1 MLERTSQLRGLG
13 PLREVEKLIISRA
26 DAAEYLVST
35 IEPEDEEEILLQ
47 QEVYRLVGLI
57 PDDADLLELQVR
69 LLRVLVLGFYD
80 TSEDALFIVED
91 IGITS
96 PLGISTVVHELVH
109 ALQDQH
115 YDIEATYESL
125 GRDWDAVSA
134 YTHLIE
140 GDARMHELQY
150 VGATAPASCSAV
162 IPAAMLRGIPAV
174 IQRELESP
182 YTNGLCFARTV
193 AARLAGGIDAVYAN
207 LPRSMEQVLH
217 PHKYLEGEEPIEV
230 TLLSLAGALG
240 SEWSEVASRTF
251 GEFWWWNYLLLGLRD
266 NQRVMDAAAGWGGDR
281 WHLYR
286 DGSGRRLIHIEVAWD
301 TQADAFEFWSAFLDS
316 LTARRGTPTL
326 AAGQTTVSWQESG
339 RHLRATIRGDR
350 VTLVISDD
358 PSAAERA
365 AAALGLG

>member
-1 MLERTSQLRGLG
+1 MFERTAQVRGLK

-47 QEVYRLVGLI
+47 EDVYRLVGLI

-69 LLRVLVLGFYD
+69 LLRALVLGFYD
-80 TSEDALFIVED
+80 TSEDALFIVDD

-96 PLGISTVVHELVH
+96 PIGISTIVHEMVH

-115 YDIEATYESL
+115 YDIQSTYDSL
-125 GRDWDAVSA
+125 DRDWDAVSA

-162 IPAAMLRGIPAV
+162 IPAAMLPGIPAV

-230 TLLSLAGALG
+230 TLPSLAASLG
-240 SEWSEVASRTF
+240 SGWSEVASRTF

-281 WHLYR
+281 WRLYR
-286 DGSGRRLIHIEVAWD
+286 DGSGRRLIHIEVVWD
-301 TQADAFEFWSAFLDS
+301 TQADAVEFWAALIAS
-316 LTARRGTPTL
+316 LNGRSGAPSL
-326 AAGQTTVSWQESG
+326 QAAQTSVFWRESG
-339 RHLRATIRGDR
+339 RQLVATIRGDR
-350 VTLVISDD
+350 VVLVISDD